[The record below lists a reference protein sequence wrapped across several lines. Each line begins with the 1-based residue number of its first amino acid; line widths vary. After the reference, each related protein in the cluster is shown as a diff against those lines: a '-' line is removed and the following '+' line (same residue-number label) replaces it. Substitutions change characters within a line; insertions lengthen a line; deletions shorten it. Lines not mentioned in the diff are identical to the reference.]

1 MAVAAKRKPKVKE
14 PARTPTVVDA
24 MSDPTLFGSW
34 YQGASWDGWKAVLR
48 GAFGLEMTEEDV
60 KFFRTVA
67 ERDPPQKPVK
77 EIWVAAGRRSGK
89 DSVASLIAA
98 HAAATFDKQHLL
110 RPGERALVLCLATD
124 REQAKICLNYVRAFF
139 TGIEMLKSMIQ
150 RETADGFELS
160 NSVDVQVATA
170 SYRAVRGRA
179 IALVVLDEISFF
191 SSENS
196 ANPDLEIYRALL
208 PGLAT
213 LNGTLVAIS
222 SPYRKNGL
230 LHSKFKQNYG
240 KDSDGILFI
249 KAATRTLNP
258 TIDQAIIDQAMLEDR
273 AAASSEWMGEFRD
286 DIGGYLALEMIEAA
300 VDRGVIVRPPVL
312 PINVYRAGCDPA
324 SGSGKDSFTAAVSH
338 EENGVA
344 YLDALLDI
352 RPPFNPSEAVA
363 QIAEILKSYGIKE
376 ITGDRYSAG
385 FVVELFAVNGITYR
399 HSERDRSAI
408 YADAMPLFTSARA
421 RILDIP
427 KLVSQFA
434 GLERK
439 TSPSGRDPIDHGPGG
454 HDDSC
459 NSVALA
465 LVLATAVARGPKLF
479 FASIPTNR
487 PSDQRSGFSPTGGT
501 RFF

>member
-1 MAVAAKRKPKVKE
+1 MAVAAKRKPRTKKT
-14 PARTPTVVDA
+14 PTARVPTVVDA
-24 MSDPTLFGSW
+24 MSDPTLFGNW
-34 YQGASWDGWKAVLR
+34 YQGSSWDGWKAVLR
-48 GAFGLEMTEEDV
+48 GAFGLDMTEKE
-60 KFFRTVA
+60 KEFFRTVA
-67 ERDPPQKPVK
+67 DRDPPTRPVK

-110 RPGERALVLCLATD
+110 RPGERALCLCLATD
-124 REQAKICLNYVRAFF
+124 RDQAKICLNYIRAFF
-139 TGIEMLKSMIQ
+139 TDIPMLKDMIQ

-160 NSVDVQVATA
+160 NNVDVQVATA

-230 LHSKFKQNYG
+230 LHTKFKQNYG
-240 KDSDGILFI
+240 KDSDVILFI

-273 AAASSEWMGEFRD
+273 AAASSEWLGEFRD
-286 DIGGYLALEMIEAA
+286 DIGGYLALESIEAA
-300 VDRGVIVRPPVL
+300 VDRVIVRPPVL
-312 PINVYRAGCDPA
+312 SMNVYRAGCDPA
-324 SGSGKDSFTAAVSH
+324 SGSGKDSFTAAIAHDDHGMAV
-338 EENGVA
+338 
-344 YLDALLDI
+344 LDVLIEI

-363 QIAEILKSYGIKE
+363 QIAAILKSYGLKE

-408 YADAMPLFTSARA
+408 YADALPLFTSARA

-434 GLERK
+434 GLERR
-439 TSPSGRDPIDHGPGG
+439 TSPSGRDRIDHGPGG
-454 HDDSC
+454 HDDCC
-459 NSVALA
+459 NSAALA
-465 LVLATAVARGPKLF
+465 MVLATAVARGPRLY
-479 FASIPTNR
+479 FA
-487 PSDQRSGFSPTGGT
+487 
-501 RFF
+501 